1 MGYKVPRFPDVGD
14 PAEFIQKPFLERIK
28 VLSKQWGEW
37 GFGAAKNI
45 QIMYLMKLFG
55 AYLIGGTLLI
65 TLTSGL
71 NPLEPSAYLLN
82 PIFYQKFLVM
92 TMLLDAIGVAGSW
105 GPLAGKFGPLTG
117 GILFWS
123 RPGTIRL
130 APYKWVPGVQGTE
143 RKVWDVFLYYGFLL
157 SMGTAVLSPGR
168 TDLVSLANFRLYAAE
183 HAASL
188 PAWAVDNAAGF
199 SLIQTTPLIAAV
211 AFLLVLGLRDKIIF
225 LAARSEQ
232 YLLPVIFCFAFP
244 LFSANGVVDMI
255 IAFKVYL
262 VMIWVGAGFSKW
274 NRHFTPVIPPM
285 VSNTPFYMPRFVK
298 KAMYRDF
305 ENDDLRPSHLAA
317 VIAHTPGTVVEFA
330 TPLVMLFTV
339 GTAFGG
345 QLTVALA
352 TLLMIGFCFFI
363 ISTFPIA
370 VPLEW
375 NLLFA
380 ITAATFFLGYPNSAG
395 FSVFDMS
402 QAWMPFAVVAIPVF
416 NVIFGSIRPDKVS
429 FLASLRQY
437 EGNWATGTWAIHP
450 DAEKKLHRVYRPTKD
465 QIDQFQ
471 AMGLPYPLAETFL
484 EMTLGWRS
492 MHSQA
497 KGLFSVL
504 VENVPDLDHR
514 RVREAEFG
522 TNALIGFNFGE
533 GHFHDEELIAAI
545 QEQAHFEPGEFIVA
559 WVESEPL
566 WHGYQEYKMI
576 DAALGV
582 VERGR
587 WRVKDAVAQQPWL
600 EDGPIPLQV
609 EWRSPDFDKLRFTAT
624 DIFGPDRQASAEKPA
639 EAPAEPRVAA
649 EAPETR
655 GAADP
660 VSIATA
666 PAHAATDEHVAVRAE
681 A

>member
-1 MGYKVPRFPDVGD
+1 MPYKTPRFPDVGD
-14 PAEFIQKPFLERIK
+14 PVEFIQKPFLDRIK

-45 QIMYLMKLFG
+45 QVMYLMKLFG

-65 TLTSGL
+65 TLTSGH
-71 NPLEPSAYLLN
+71 NPLAPSTYLLD
-82 PIFYQKFLVM
+82 PIFYQKFLVL

-117 GILFWS
+117 GIRFWS

-130 APYKWVPGVQGTE
+130 APYKWIPGVKGTE
-143 RKVWDVFLYYGFLL
+143 RKLVDVFLYWGFLFA
-157 SMGTAVLSPGR
+157 MGTAVLSPGQ
-168 TDLVSLANFRLYAAE
+168 TELPALAAFREYVAAN
-183 HAASL
+183 AATL
-188 PAWAVDNAAGF
+188 PAWVVDNVAGF

-211 AFLLVLGLRDKIIF
+211 AFLVVLGLRDKIVF

-232 YLLPVIFCFAFP
+232 YLLPVVFCIAFP
-244 LFSANGVVDMI
+244 LLSENGVVDMI
-255 IAFKVYL
+255 IAFKIFL
-262 VMIWVGAGFSKW
+262 VTIWVGAGFSKW

-285 VSNTPFYMPRFVK
+285 MSNTPFYVPRFVK

-305 ENDDLRPSHLAA
+305 DKDDLRPSHLAA
-317 VIAHTPGTVVEFA
+317 TIAHIPGTIVEFA
-330 TPLVMLFTV
+330 TPLVMLFVV
-339 GTAFGG
+339 GSAFGG
-345 QLTVALA
+345 QLTVTLA
-352 TLLMIGFCFFI
+352 TLLMVGFCFFI

-380 ITAATFFLGYPNSAG
+380 ITASIWFIGYPNQAG

-402 QAWMPFAVVAIPVF
+402 QPWMPLAVVAIPVF
-416 NVIFGSIRPDKVS
+416 LVIFGSIRPDKVS
-429 FLASLRQY
+429 FLAALRQY

-450 DAEKKLHRVYRPTKD
+450 DAEKKLHKVYRPTLD

-471 AMGLPYPLAETFL
+471 AMGLPYPLAEAFL

-504 VENVPDLDHR
+504 TKNVPDLDHR
-514 RVREAEFG
+514 RIREAEFG

-533 GHFHDEELIAAI
+533 GHFHDEELIGAI
-545 QEQAHFEPGEFIVA
+545 QEQAQFEPGEFIVA

-566 WHGYQEYKMI
+566 WHGYQEYKLI

-600 EDGPIPLQV
+600 PDGPIPLQV
-609 EWRSPDFDKLRFTAT
+609 TWRSPEFGRLRFTAT
-624 DIFGPDRQASAEKPA
+624 SILGSAA
-639 EAPAEPRVAA
+639 EAAPAEVVADERIDTA
-649 EAPETR
+649 TLEALLE
-655 GAADP
+655 
-660 VSIATA
+660 
-666 PAHAATDEHVAVRAE
+666 DEQRAQTK